1 MPDFPIMPIPEFAA
15 FTLMAAGLLSLAVAW
30 LGRGGRLP
38 QGAMVFAAASLLAKA
53 AIIGAAHRHEGFA
66 QKDAAYLPVVI
77 WEEWRVDGAE
87 ALLVQPNFA
96 PTALIASPGYAIS
109 GPNYQAAAVVHS
121 LAIGLGAAVVAAA
134 LGYAS
139 MAPTAWWVLL
149 FMTWSP
155 SSVYWG
161 MHGLRD
167 PMIFLAMA
175 VAAGGVLR
183 IAGGQRGGQR
193 GGWGGVPWITA
204 AIAML
209 LVVRPELSPLPAVA
223 AVVASFAS
231 REARGVRALAI
242 VAVVGGALAV
252 PLILQAELGIDELS
266 AGSVAE
272 AASLREM
279 RALEHGNESSLYGQG
294 SLVRAAP
301 AFLPARIA
309 IQFVGLAACPLPRLP
324 RGAGDLA
331 VAFESMAWMAALAA
345 PWLAAAERGPRA
357 RAACR
362 VCSLVAV
369 AGLLAYAPLTV
380 NAGNAFRL
388 RFSVL
393 PFAVVSASLV
403 FLRPRAAKPAAGRL
417 HASHA

>member
-1 MPDFPIMPIPEFAA
+1 MPDLPIMPVTDLVA

-30 LGRGGRLP
+30 LGSGGRLP
-38 QGAMVFAAASLLAKA
+38 RGAAAFAAASLLAKA
-53 AIIGAAHRHEGFA
+53 AIIGAAHRHEGFV
-66 QKDAAYLPVVI
+66 QKDAAYLPAVI
-77 WEEWRVDGAE
+77 WEAWRLDGAE
-87 ALLVQPNFA
+87 ALLVRPNFA

-109 GPNYQAAAVVHS
+109 GPNYQATAVVHS

-134 LGYAS
+134 LGCAS

-149 FMTWSP
+149 LMTWSP

-175 VAAGGVLR
+175 VAAGGALR
-183 IAGGQRGGQR
+183 IAGGQR

-242 VAVVGGALAV
+242 VAMVGGALAV

-279 RALEHGNESSLYGQG
+279 RALEQGNESSLYGQG

-301 AFLPARIA
+301 ALLPARIA

-345 PWLAAAERGPRA
+345 PWLATAKRGPRA

-393 PFAVVSASLV
+393 PFAVVSAALV
-403 FLRPRAAKPAAGRL
+403 CLRPRAAEPEAGRL
-417 HASHA
+417 HARHA